1 VTFIPHKFLKVEE
14 YIEVELNQEYGTRFP
29 NDWFCKLLSCNLEVA
44 VIKPILISMGMLL
57 AVVLLGLLML
67 QVRSHQKITQI
78 QQMLRSEPMQQRF
91 TEDLVAELPAPV
103 QRYFLHAIAPGTPLA
118 TSVQLKM
125 QGQFR
130 LAPEKPWMPM
140 QAQETLTATGFV
152 WSAKIGSGLS
162 QFQGADYYFNQAGRM
177 QFSILGLV
185 PIVNVQ
191 SPDTARSA
199 IGRLVGELMWLP
211 SALLPQQG
219 VQWQAIDD
227 HTIQAHLK
235 VDDEPV
241 TLTFVIDSN
250 GKLLEGYALRWGNR
264 TEDSSWQYIPMGGKC
279 DAERTFDGFTIPS
292 QVGVG
297 WWFGSEQYFEF
308 FQATIAQAA
317 F

>member
-1 VTFIPHKFLKVEE
+1 MVRT
-14 YIEVELNQEYGTRFP
+14 
-29 NDWFCKLLSCNLEVA
+29 
-44 VIKPILISMGMLL
+44 ILMSMSALL
-57 AVVLLGLLML
+57 ATACLSLLIL
-67 QVRSHQKITQI
+67 QIRNHQNLTQI

-91 TEDLVAELPAPV
+91 TKDLIAELPAPV
-103 QRYFLHAIAPGTPLA
+103 QRYFLHAIAPGNPIA

-130 LAPEKPWMPM
+130 LAPEKLWMPM
-140 QAQETLTATGFV
+140 QAQETLTATGFI
-152 WSAKIGSGLS
+152 WNAKIGSGLS
-162 QFQGADYYFNQAGRM
+162 QFQGADYYFNQTGRM
-177 QFSILGLV
+177 QFSMLGLV
-185 PIVNVQ
+185 PIVDVQ
-191 SPDTARSA
+191 NSNTARSA
-199 IGRLVGELMWLP
+199 IGRLVVELMWLP

-227 HTIQAHLK
+227 HTIQANLK

-250 GKLLEGYALRWGNR
+250 GKLLEGYTLRWGDYLTGETTSHR
-264 TEDSSWQYIPMGGKC
+264 TKNTSWKYIPMGGKC
-279 DAERTFDGFTIPS
+279 YAEHTFSGFTIPS

-308 FQATIAQAA
+308 FQATVEQAE